1 MSAWKDRKKKESPEI
16 PTSSMADIAFL
27 LIVFFMVTS
36 VFSVTRGLEFQ
47 LPRQEPTTQDQTPE
61 EAVHIHIAKSGTLC
75 TFTVDKQMMALE
87 DINIYLQPKLQRN
100 PNKFVIIDP
109 EPDAPYRCMVDV
121 FDELKQGDVKNIS
134 IPTENEKSAWGDIM

>member
-1 MSAWKDRKKKESPEI
+1 MKIKRKKESPEI

-47 LPRQEPTTQDQTPE
+47 LPRQDNTETDSTPE
-61 EAVHIHIAKSGTLC
+61 EAVHINIVPAGSDC
-75 TFTVDKQMMALE
+75 AFIVDNEQTPL
-87 DINIYLQPKLQRN
+87 DQITIYLQPKLARN

-109 EPDAPYRCMVDV
+109 DPEAPYSCMIDA
-121 FDELKQGDVKNIS
+121 FDELRQADVKNIS
-134 IPTENEKSAWGDIM
+134 IPTYAEKEAWGSIL

>member
-1 MSAWKDRKKKESPEI
+1 MKLKKKKEDPEI

-47 LPRQEPTTQDQTPE
+47 LPRQENSTEQSAE
-61 EAVHIHIAKSGTLC
+61 EAVHIFIEMAGSNC
-75 TFTVDKQMMALE
+75 AFTVDGVMTSLE
-87 DINIYLQPKLQRN
+87 DINVYLQPKLARN

-109 EPDAPYRCMVDV
+109 SPTAPYRCMVYA

-134 IPTENEKSAWGDIM
+134 IPTTAEKAAWGSVM

>member
-1 MSAWKDRKKKESPEI
+1 MKLKKKKENPEI

-47 LPRQEPTTQDQTPE
+47 LPRQDTDSQDQSQE
-61 EAVHIHIAKSGTLC
+61 EAVHIRIERAGSDC
-75 TFTVDKQMMALE
+75 AFTVDQQLMNLS
-87 DINIYLQPKLQRN
+87 DINVYLQPKLARN

-109 EPDAPYRCMVDV
+109 APTAPYRCMVDA

-134 IPTENEKSAWGDIM
+134 IPTTAEKAAWGNVL

>member
-1 MSAWKDRKKKESPEI
+1 MKLSKKKGNPEI

-47 LPRQEPTTQDQTPE
+47 LPRPETSSETTAE
-61 EAVHIHIAKSGTLC
+61 EAVHIFIERSGANC
-75 TFTVDKQMMALE
+75 SFTVDGVLTALE
-87 DINIYLQPKLQRN
+87 DINVYLQPKLARN

-109 EPDAPYRCMVDV
+109 APNAPYRCMVDV
-121 FDELKQGDVKNIS
+121 FDELKQGNVKNIS
-134 IPTENEKSAWGDIM
+134 IPTTAEKAAWGDVM

>member
-1 MSAWKDRKKKESPEI
+1 MKIKRKKESPEI

-47 LPRQEPTTQDQTPE
+47 LPRNDNTEQQNTTAE
-61 EAVHIHIAKSGTLC
+61 EAVHIKIEPAGARCS
-75 TFTVDKQMMALE
+75 FTVDQEIMDLT
-87 DINIYLQPKLQRN
+87 DINVYLQPKLARN

-109 EPDAPYRCMVDV
+109 VPEAPYKCMVDV

-134 IPTENEKSAWGDIM
+134 IPTSVEKAAWGNIL

>member
-1 MSAWKDRKKKESPEI
+1 MKIDRKKESPEI

-47 LPRQEPTTQDQTPE
+47 LPRNDTQDNLNTSAE
-61 EAVHIHIAKSGTLC
+61 EAVHIKIEPAGARCS
-75 TFTVDKQMMALE
+75 FTVDQEIMDLT
-87 DINIYLQPKLQRN
+87 DINVYLQPKLARN

-109 EPDAPYRCMVDV
+109 VPDAPYKCMVDV

-134 IPTENEKSAWGDIM
+134 IPTSVEKAAWGNIF

>member
-1 MSAWKDRKKKESPEI
+1 MSILGSKKSKVSDEV

-47 LPRQEPTTQDQTPE
+47 LPRQETTQDQTPE
-61 EAVHIHIAKSGTLC
+61 EAVHILIAPSGTLC
-75 TFTVDKQMMALE
+75 TFTVDQQMMALE

-134 IPTENEKSAWGDIM
+134 IPTMAEKSAWGDIM

>member
-1 MSAWKDRKKKESPEI
+1 MKLKKKKEDPEI

-47 LPRQEPTTQDQTPE
+47 LPRQENSTEQSAE
-61 EAVHIHIAKSGTLC
+61 EAVHIFIEMAGSNC
-75 TFTVDKQMMALE
+75 AFTVDGVMTSLE
-87 DINIYLQPKLQRN
+87 DINVYLQPKLARN

-109 EPDAPYRCMVDV
+109 SPTAPYRCMVAA

-134 IPTENEKSAWGDIM
+134 IPTTAEKAAWGSVM

>member
-1 MSAWKDRKKKESPEI
+1 MSWKLKKKKESPEI

-47 LPRQEPTTQDQTPE
+47 LPRNEDNQTQNATAE
-61 EAVHIHIAKSGTLC
+61 EAVHILIERAGARCS
-75 TFTVDKQMMALE
+75 FTVDDQLMDLK
-87 DINIYLQPKLQRN
+87 DINVYLQPKLARN

-109 EPDAPYRCMVDV
+109 VPDAPYRCMVDA

-134 IPTENEKSAWGDIM
+134 IP

>member
-1 MSAWKDRKKKESPEI
+1 MKLKKKKEDPEI

-47 LPRQEPTTQDQTPE
+47 LPRQENSTEQSAE
-61 EAVHIHIAKSGTLC
+61 EAVHIFLEKAGSNC
-75 TFTVDKQMMALE
+75 TFTVDGEITPLD
-87 DINIYLQPKLQRN
+87 DINMYLQPKLARN

-109 EPDAPYRCMVDV
+109 SPTAPYRCMVDA

-134 IPTENEKSAWGDIM
+134 IPTTAEKAAWGSIM

>member
-1 MSAWKDRKKKESPEI
+1 MKLKKKKESPEI

-47 LPRQEPTTQDQTPE
+47 LPRNEPQTPQDATAE
-61 EAVHIHIAKSGTLC
+61 EAVHIHIEPSGARC
-75 TFTVDKQMMALE
+75 AFTVDQQLMNLE
-87 DINIYLQPKLQRN
+87 DINIYLQPKLARN

-109 EPDAPYRCMVDV
+109 SPNAPYRCMVDA

-134 IPTENEKSAWGDIM
+134 IPTEAEKAAWGSIM

>member
-1 MSAWKDRKKKESPEI
+1 MSAWKNKKKKENPEI

-36 VFSVTRGLEFQ
+36 VFAVTRGLEFQ
-47 LPRQEPTTQDQTPE
+47 LPRQETTQDQTPE
-61 EAVHIHIAKSGTLC
+61 EAVHIAIAPSGTRC
-75 TFTVDKQMMALE
+75 TFTVDQQMMALE

>member
-1 MSAWKDRKKKESPEI
+1 MKIKKKKEDPEI

-47 LPRQEPTTQDQTPE
+47 LPRNEDNNPQDATAE
-61 EAVHIHIAKSGTLC
+61 EAVHIQISPSGNSC
-75 TFTVDKQMMALE
+75 QFVVDQELMDLA
-87 DINIYLQPKLQRN
+87 DINVYLQPKLARN

-109 EPDAPYRCMVDV
+109 DPDAPYRCMVDA

-134 IPTENEKSAWGDIM
+134 IPTEAEKAQWGSIM

>member
-1 MSAWKDRKKKESPEI
+1 
-16 PTSSMADIAFL
+16 MADIAFL

-47 LPRQEPTTQDQTPE
+47 LPRNEPQQPQDTTAE
-61 EAVHIHIAKSGTLC
+61 EAVHIHIEPGISGC
-75 TFTVDKQMMALE
+75 SFTVDQQMMDLSE
-87 DINIYLQPKLQRN
+87 INVYLQPKLARN

-109 EPDAPYRCMVDV
+109 APDAPYRCMVDA

-134 IPTENEKSAWGDIM
+134 IPTEAEKAAWGSIL

>member
-1 MSAWKDRKKKESPEI
+1 MKIKKKKSNPEI

-47 LPRQEPTTQDQTPE
+47 LPRDQPQNPQDASAE
-61 EAVHIHIAKSGTLC
+61 EAVHIHIAPSGGDC
-75 TFTVDKQMMALE
+75 IFTVDKEVMFLE
-87 DINIYLQPKLQRN
+87 DINAYLQPKLARN

-109 EPDAPYRCMVDV
+109 APNAPYRCMVDA
-121 FDELKQGDVKNIS
+121 FDELKIGDVKNIS
-134 IPTENEKSAWGDIM
+134 IPTAAEKAAWGGIM

>member
-1 MSAWKDRKKKESPEI
+1 MKLKKKKGNPEI

-47 LPRQEPTTQDQTPE
+47 LPRQETASEQTAE
-61 EAVHIHIAKSGTLC
+61 EAVHIFIERSGANC
-75 TFTVDKQMMALE
+75 SFTVDGTLTALD
-87 DINIYLQPKLQRN
+87 DINVYLQPKLARN

-109 EPDAPYRCMVDV
+109 APNAPYRCMVDA
-121 FDELKQGDVKNIS
+121 FDELKQGKVKNIS
-134 IPTENEKSAWGDIM
+134 IPTTAEKAAWGDVM

>member
-1 MSAWKDRKKKESPEI
+1 MSWKLKKKKESPEI

-47 LPRQEPTTQDQTPE
+47 LPRNEPETPQNATAE
-61 EAVHIHIAKSGTLC
+61 EAVHIKIQPSGASC
-75 TFTVDKQMMALE
+75 TFTVDGEMMALS
-87 DINIYLQPKLQRN
+87 DINVYLQPKLARN

-109 EPDAPYRCMVDV
+109 VPEAPYRCMVDA
-121 FDELKQGDVKNIS
+121 FDELKLGDVKNIS
-134 IPTENEKSAWGDIM
+134 IPTAAEKAAWGSIM